1 MKFNF
6 LRKVMFILV
15 LSMCCFGL
23 VACSKNE
30 KSDNKKET
38 KQQSIEEKKPL
49 GNLVMKDEEGNV
61 VITVDDIQSAA
72 TSVNDDD
79 GMKVYCVA
87 IKFTNEGKE
96 KFAKVTEENVGKL
109 LAIYVDDKVVSTPRI
124 QCAITGGEAIISD
137 AFVNSITPI
146 YPATEVSFTKVI
158 NSFPIA
164 GNMFF
169 IACGKITNFK
179 V

>member
-1 MKFNF
+1 
-6 LRKVMFILV
+6 MFILV

-137 AFVNSITPI
+137 AFQTYEECQELVEKIYKKSDIDEAESAKTPDLRL
-146 YPATEVSFTKVI
+146 AE
-158 NSFPIA
+158 
-164 GNMFF
+164 
-169 IACGKITNFK
+169 
-179 V
+179 